1 MAIFYNMG
9 KTAIERYNEIHRKT
23 VFILFLLLS
32 SFVRGEEVATA
43 PSPADSLKN
52 FVKSIGVYNYMYPRE
67 QVYLHFDNTG
77 YFMGETIWF
86 KAHVVSPQGFRPTAL
101 SRVLYVELLT
111 PEGRIVKQQKLKI
124 ENGQCHGQIPLDE
137 VLHAGFYEV
146 RAYTALMLNWEDEP
160 IFSRVF
166 PIFNTPKEAGVYS
179 NPRMGKLPH
188 SERVYDR
195 REKQPKAER
204 LNVIFFPEGGE
215 MVEGLPATVFFKATD
230 RQSNALKVTGRIL
243 NREDKEICSFASR
256 HEGMG
261 RFVFTPEAGEAY
273 RAEITVDGKKDIQLF
288 DLPAAAKQ
296 GIVMSVNN
304 LRDDRTFIQLTRS
317 EGMDTTRAM
326 GLTVMCRG
334 RVVKFREVQW
344 HGEQTVLFDFPK
356 QELPEGVNQ
365 VTLFDTEGHVY
376 AERLCFIFPR
386 QGKNISLVGE
396 ENRILKPR
404 EDVSL
409 DFQVTDHEGKPTTTN
424 FSLAIRDADTETPVN
439 GVNGGGM
446 MANLLLGSE
455 LKGYIHN
462 IDYYLEKDDQAHRTD
477 IDLLLC
483 TQGWR
488 KYDWKEMTRPQEFE
502 VKHPIEEGIMVVG
515 DLTSTFRNRKKEGVK
530 IKVFLFNEAGYHL
543 SASALTDSLG
553 RFAFRA
559 QDFTGRWQMH
569 TLTYENGKSKEMNV
583 NLNKMKSPKARAIAE
598 KETILYTLTR
608 EEAQATATFLPDS
621 IVKYDEEEKRRWEN
635 LLPTLKVQAQ
645 KEWQTPEVRRWHTDI
660 YDMEEERMLMDE
672 TGEEYLENFWEWLMK
687 TNPHFGYTNI
697 NHTKKGVLTVPAYKS
712 HPIKFRMQQ
721 VGKER
726 GVTQID
732 DWILQ
737 PVPDSTYYDDL
748 ANLVENL
755 TINDV
760 EAIAI
765 TDKPGATV
773 AFSRDI
779 RRSEKDIIRPEPINR
794 IVEPAWSLDP
804 SMSPN
809 NEEGIRT
816 SLAYVTLFVRENYFN
831 YRDKRGHRKTKIQG
845 FSPERRF
852 YIPDYSDASLPNE
865 QDFRRTLY
873 WNPNVVT
880 DTEGKATVR
889 FYNTPH
895 CKQIKISAEA
905 M

>member
-1 MAIFYNMG
+1 MSKKSFLP
-9 KTAIERYNEIHRKT
+9 
-23 VFILFLLLS
+23 LFLLLS
-32 SFVRGEEVATA
+32 HFTVTYA
-43 PSPADSLKN
+43 SPLSPLDSLKS
-52 FVKSIGVYNYMYPRE
+52 FVKSIGAYNYMYPRE

-77 YFMGETIWF
+77 YFMGEVIWF
-86 KAHVVSPQGFRPTAL
+86 KAHVVSPQGFKPTAL

-146 RAYTALMLNWEDEP
+146 RAYTALMRNWEDEP
-160 IFSRVF
+160 VFSRVF
-166 PIFNTPKEAGVYS
+166 PIFNTPKEAGVYD
-179 NPRMGKLPH
+179 NPRMGKLLH
-188 SERVYDR
+188 SERLHDK
-195 REKQPKAER
+195 RERMPKTEN
-204 LNVIFFPEGGE
+204 LNMEFFPEGGE

-230 RQSNALKVTGRIL
+230 KQSNALKVTGRLL
-243 NREDKEICSFASR
+243 NRQGKEVCSFASL

-261 RFVFTPEAGEAY
+261 RFTFTPEAGETY
-273 RAEITVDGKKDIQLF
+273 RTEITVDGKGNAKSF
-288 DLPAAAKQ
+288 DLPPAAKQ
-296 GIVMSVNN
+296 GIAMSVNN
-304 LRDDRTFIQLTRS
+304 LRDERTYIQLTRS
-317 EGMDTTRAM
+317 EGADTTRAV

-334 RVVKFREVQW
+334 QVIKFRQVQW
-344 HGEQTVLFDFPK
+344 HGGRTVLLDFPK

-396 ENRILKPR
+396 ENRVLEPK
-404 EDVSL
+404 EEVSL
-409 DFQVTDHEGKPTTTN
+409 DFRVTDHEGKPVATN
-424 FSLAIRDADTETPVN
+424 FSLSVRDADTETPVN

-446 MANLLLGSE
+446 VTNLLLGSE

-462 IDYYLEKDDQAHRTD
+462 IDYYLESDDPAHRTD
-477 IDLLLC
+477 LDLLLC

-488 KYDWKEMTRPQEFE
+488 KYDWKEMTHPQEFE
-502 VKHPIEEGIMVVG
+502 VKYPIEEGIMVVG

-543 SASALTDSLG
+543 NASALTDSLG

-559 QDFTGRWQMH
+559 EDFTGRWQMH
-569 TLTYENGKSKEMNV
+569 TLTYENGKAKEMNV
-583 NLNKMKSPKARAIAE
+583 NLDKMESPKARAIAAG
-598 KETILYTLTR
+598 ETTLLIR
-608 EEAQATATFLPDS
+608 RPVAEEGTSTFLPDS
-621 IVKYDEEEKRRWEN
+621 VVEYDEEVEKRRWEN

-687 TNPHFGYTNI
+687 TNPDFGYMDIERGT
-697 NHTKKGVLTVPAYKS
+697 LTVPAYKH
-712 HPIKFRMQQ
+712 HPIKFRIQQ

-726 GVTQID
+726 GVTQIN
-732 DWILQ
+732 DWIFQ
-737 PVPDSTYYDDL
+737 PTVPSQDGWG
-748 ANLVENL
+748 NIVESL

-765 TDKPGATV
+765 TNKPAASI
-773 AFSRDI
+773 AFVRDI
-779 RRSEKDIIRPEPINR
+779 DA
-794 IVEPAWSLDP
+794 V
-804 SMSPN
+804 SPN
-809 NEEGIRT
+809 GNKPYT
-816 SLAYVTLFVRENYFN
+816 LAYVTLFVRENYFS

-845 FSPERRF
+845 FSPERKF
-852 YIPDYSDASLPNE
+852 YMPDYSDASLPDE

-880 DTEGKATVR
+880 DTEGKATVK

-895 CKQIKISAEA
+895 CKRMKISAES